1 MSTLQEWQRG
11 FPHSPLLIYL
21 LLCFTSGQRMLK
33 EWIRCLWAR
42 CDRLALVNGNSSHY
56 SSCLLRHQTCCVGR
70 GQGDGVGMGR
80 GTLLWFRKLG
90 QGHTKF
96 MDNLAWLRW
105 RQRHNSQRHRS
116 CHVSW
121 MSSRKQAGS
130 TSMSPDHP
138 SGDIVAARGC
148 TATKIKA

>member
-1 MSTLQEWQRG
+1 MSMLREWQRG

-33 EWIRCLWAR
+33 EWIRGLWAR
-42 CDRLALVNGNSSHY
+42 CDRLALVNGNNSHY
-56 SSCLLRHQTCCVGR
+56 SFCLLRHQTCCVGAWT
-70 GQGDGVGMGR
+70 GGWSGDGE

-90 QGHTKF
+90 QRHTKF
-96 MDNLAWLRW
+96 MDNLVWLRR

-121 MSSRKQAGS
+121 TSSRKQAGS
-130 TSMSPDHP
+130 TSESRSSFRWYRNCSRMH
-138 SGDIVAARGC
+138 
-148 TATKIKA
+148 